1 MAISTYDELF
11 LSDEQKAQLK
21 ALTLQWEKANA
32 AGDEAGK
39 AAAHR
44 AAEAIR
50 AQYNYSG
57 GGDGVGYQSVVTG
70 YQPQVDKVNDL
81 YDAAARKAAQSLKD
95 TYERKIGEVTASGA
109 GIAGQYQTI
118 RNAASAQSQ
127 RDKRDWAEYAVG
139 RGLNTGTE
147 GQAELSRQAVLR
159 GELAGI
165 TAAEDKARRELEDEI
180 ESLRREY
187 ADALSAAEAQN
198 ALDRAQA
205 LLEEYRKA
213 GK

>member
-11 LSDEQKAQLK
+11 LTDEQKRQLK
-21 ALTLQWEKANA
+21 ALTEQWERANA

-50 AQYNYSG
+50 ATAGYSG
-57 GGDGVGYQSVVTG
+57 GGDGVDYKVVDTG
-70 YQPQVDKVNDL
+70 YTPQVDAVNDL
-81 YDAAARKAAQSLKD
+81 YDAAARKAAQSLRE
-95 TYERKIGEVTASGA
+95 TYERKISDAAASGA
-109 GIAGQYQTI
+109 GITEQYQAV
-118 RNAASAQSQ
+118 RNAASAGSL

-139 RGLNTGTE
+139 RGLNTGAE
-147 GQAELSRQAVLR
+147 GQAELARRATLR
-159 GELAGI
+159 GEMAAI
-165 TAAEDKARRELEDEI
+165 DAAESDARRKLEEKI
-180 ESLRREY
+180 EGLRRDY
-187 ADALSAAEAQN
+187 ANALTAAEAQN
-198 ALDRAQA
+198 ALDRAKA